1 MFNQRKPMLFQTT
14 RHTLMMSVTV
24 QHYVNPRNG
33 VHTYIVRWREENQPD
48 TLGDYY
54 VAFRS
59 FASAVDFICT
69 NFDG

>member
-1 MFNQRKPMLFQTT
+1 
-14 RHTLMMSVTV
+14 MMSVTV

-48 TLGDYY
+48 TLGDHYL
-54 VAFRS
+54 AFRS